1 MITGVS
7 GAICGRA
14 AVCRRLPPCRYNGH
28 ILHELILAAQA
39 ACRRAAG
46 GPVGFPF
53 PPKLPEPVLAPG
65 LPGRSA

>member
-28 ILHELILAAQA
+28 ILHELILARQH
-39 ACRRAAG
+39 
-46 GPVGFPF
+46 
-53 PPKLPEPVLAPG
+53 LADI
-65 LPGRSA
+65 LDRLDLL